1 MIAQLKAEGHT
12 SAYAL
17 ARELNARS
25 VASARGGKWTARAV
39 LNVTARLDGDAP

>member
-1 MIAQLKAEGHT
+1 VIAQLKAEGHT

-25 VASARGGKWTARAV
+25 VASARGGEWTARAV